1 MQYPL
6 IDIRLLSNLRLAHG
20 IYNTCVMLLFFYHA
34 WIGFAIRRA
43 RKAKAP
49 LPFHYIK
56 RHRKMGPVL
65 TVLGIIGFLIGLT
78 LVLIHT
84 GHVLK
89 FPSHLFIGLALVA
102 LLLATYT
109 LSRKI
114 KGLDSAHRTPH
125 MFLGIT
131 ILCLYLIEVV
141 LGIGI
146 LF

>member
-6 IDIRLLSNLRLAHG
+6 IDMHLLSNLRLAHG
-20 IYNTCVMLLFFYHA
+20 IYNSCVMLLLFYHA
-34 WIGFAIRRA
+34 WLGFAIRRA
-43 RKAKAP
+43 RKTKAP

-56 RHRKMGPVL
+56 RHRKMGPVM
-65 TVLGIIGFLIGLT
+65 TILGLLGFFIGLT